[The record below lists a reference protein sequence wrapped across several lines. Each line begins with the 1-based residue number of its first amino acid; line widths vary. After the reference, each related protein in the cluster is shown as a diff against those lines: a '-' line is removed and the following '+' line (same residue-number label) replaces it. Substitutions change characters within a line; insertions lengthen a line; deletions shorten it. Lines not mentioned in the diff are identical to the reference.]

1 MPEHVSTMASSQVVV
16 EAKDDDD
23 GTTTTNVPALLP
35 PFHDVQEQAN
45 RLYRGKVLAPMVR
58 ASTTP
63 LRTLAL
69 AYGADLVYSE
79 ELVDRSLTQTIRQ
92 VNPRLGTIDYV
103 KDISMLS
110 PKVQRKLAREGR
122 PCLMVRIDPILE
134 RNKLVCQLGTGEPEL
149 ALEAAQHV
157 YQDFAAIDINMGCP
171 KKFSVSGGMGSAL
184 LQDAPRAGRI
194 ISTLRRHIPRPI
206 SCKIRLLP
214 TAEETIEFVRHMI
227 DAGVNA
233 VAIHARTVGQDA
245 VVPADWT
252 TLEIVMSRLVQD
264 YPNFP
269 FLLNGDFYDRQEID
283 DMIQKTK
290 ASGVMLGR
298 PALYNTS
305 LFQPLSEP
313 LRDKKLVAQQYL
325 KYSARYEQH
334 FKNAKYVL
342 CEMINNRRTPTP
354 RVPYLDF
361 NVDGNITIARTCS
374 CTNIEQV
381 FEVWGV
387 EWKGLGVFA
396 AESTTTE
403 EQKVQDQGVVEQS
416 SCESILEPGEHR
428 YDDSYFL
435 IKRGLSEDEE
445 AQESV
450 LRSKR
455 IKLET
460 NSAEEKKERDEL

>member
-1 MPEHVSTMASSQVVV
+1 MASQASAV
-16 EAKDDDD
+16 EMKEEDVKMTTM
-23 GTTTTNVPALLP
+23 TTTTSMPAPHP
-35 PFHDVQEQAN
+35 PFHNVQEQAN
-45 RLYRGKVLAPMVR
+45 QLYRGKVLAPMVR

-79 ELVDRSLTQTIRQ
+79 ELVDRSLSQTIRQ

-122 PCLMVRIDPILE
+122 PCLMVRIDPTVE
-134 RNKLVCQLGTGEPEL
+134 TNKVVCQLGTGEPDL
-149 ALEAAQHV
+149 ALEAARHV

-184 LQDAPRAGRI
+184 LTDAPRAGRI
-194 ISTLRRHIPRPI
+194 ISTLRQHIPRPI

-214 TAEETIEFVRHMI
+214 TAEETIDFVNHMI
-227 DAGVNA
+227 EAGVNA

-252 TLEIVMSRLVQD
+252 TLETVMSRLVQD
-264 YPNFP
+264 HPNFP
-269 FLLNGDFYDRQEID
+269 FLLNGDFYDRQEMD
-283 DMIQKTK
+283 DMMRKTK

-298 PALYNTS
+298 PALYNIS
-305 LFQPLSEP
+305 IFRPLSEP
-313 LRDKKLVAQQYL
+313 LLDKKLVAQEYL
-325 KYSARYEQH
+325 QYSARYEQH

-342 CEMINNRRTPTP
+342 CEMINNRRTPIP

-361 NVDGNITIARTCS
+361 NVDGGITIARTCS

-381 FEVWGV
+381 FEVWEV
-387 EWKGLGVFA
+387 EWKGMGPSALERSA
-396 AESTTTE
+396 IE
-403 EQKVQDQGVVEQS
+403 EQKDQDQ
-416 SCESILEPGEHR
+416 CESILEPGEHR

-435 IKRGLSEDEE
+435 AKRGLQDGQDEE
-445 AQESV
+445 QSV
-450 LRSKR
+450 VQSKR
-455 IKLET
+455 IKIET
-460 NSAEEKKERDEL
+460 SSLAEEKKERDES